1 MQNRMLK
8 SPKPRIHIKES
19 CISYLYTISKDKKKD
34 AFYIGGGVSLILS
47 SFRTQL
53 PF

>member
-34 AFYIGGGVSLILS
+34 AFYIGGGGSV
-47 SFRTQL
+47 
-53 PF
+53 